1 MAVLGVGG
9 QLKLHRQPTK
19 KTLTISSSEI
29 DTTCN
34 KIKGAPNWLWNGDH
48 IHVEGLPVYCDGTIY
63 PGKVSG
69 YASYAGSKWFL
80 GPNRTQISGNSDTFY
95 KVSPEAYPP
104 GKEGD
109 AANFYSKNGVEPV
122 PEDCSANGD
131 YWVHVDPL
139 GYISFY
145 TDRCSAF
152 AGSEMNRV
160 DLAPI
165 YGDIT
170 LTAFGKVDYQNAVW
184 ECYDGP
190 CSGATSDYWY
200 SDVADEDTDQSI
212 CASAPNYDEP
222 VAGIDDYENADVLPR
237 TGGDYPGWQVLCGVR
252 EWSLDLKAD
261 AVDTTSVSEKFGDAV
276 KSLVN
281 GGGNLE
287 FFIDRNCYSETQDNS
302 LMLMQLL
309 LMTEKGCEAEA
320 EFWLMNE
327 PLNDPP
333 YCNKRIGGGLYYS
346 AKILITGT
354 AINLRPAE
362 LIAGSAEFVTV
373 EEIRINQTP

>member
-9 QLKLHRQPTK
+9 QLKLHRQVDK
-19 KTLTISSSEI
+19 KTLTISSSDI

-34 KIKGAPNWLWNGDH
+34 KIKGAPSWLWNGDQ
-48 IHVEGLPVYCDGTIY
+48 IHVEGLPIYCDGTIY

-80 GPNRTQISGNSDTFY
+80 GPNRTQITDNNDKFY

-104 GKEGD
+104 GNEGD
-109 AANFYSKNGVEPV
+109 AAFFYSKNGVGPV
-122 PEDCSANGD
+122 PEDCGAEGD
-131 YWVHVDPL
+131 YWVHVDTL
-139 GYISFY
+139 GYVSFY

-152 AGSEMNRV
+152 AGSEANRI
-160 DLAPI
+160 DLAPV

-170 LTAFGKVDYQNAVW
+170 LKTYGTSDYQNASW
-184 ECYDGP
+184 DSDDGP
-190 CSGATSDYWY
+190 CGDGANDYWY
-200 SDVADEDTDQSI
+200 SNVLGDYPGV
-212 CASAPNYDEP
+212 
-222 VAGIDDYENADVLPR
+222 DDYDNADVLPR
-237 TGGDYPGWQVLCGVR
+237 TGSDYPGWQILCGIR

-287 FFIDRNCYSETQDNS
+287 FFIDRNCYSEAQDNS

-333 YCNKRIGGGLYYS
+333 YCNKRIGGGLYYR

-354 AINLRPAE
+354 AINLRPTE
-362 LIAGSAEFVTV
+362 LVAGSAEFVTV
-373 EEIRINQTP
+373 EEIRLNQTP